1 MRIYRLQCSHC
12 PVKSTRTHIILEIFM
27 TTGALFMKEFGDFY
41 IFAISVKVHLLETHA
56 HISLLLALKAMN
68 TYNKDLLIIERYR
81 NYMIIV
87 L

>member
-1 MRIYRLQCSHC
+1 
-12 PVKSTRTHIILEIFM
+12 M
-27 TTGALFMKEFGDFY
+27 TTEALFMKEFGDFY

-81 NYMIIV
+81 KYMIIV